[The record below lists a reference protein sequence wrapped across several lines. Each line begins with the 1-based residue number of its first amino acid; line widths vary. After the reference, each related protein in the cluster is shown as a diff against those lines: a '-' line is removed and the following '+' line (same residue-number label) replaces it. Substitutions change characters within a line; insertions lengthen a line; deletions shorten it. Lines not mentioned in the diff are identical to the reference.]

1 MVYVYDRVHIFKIFL
16 HQLRNP
22 ALCLLITHLAVAGQD
37 NIKHHIGMG
46 RSLDH
51 TEIMNA
57 HPVILRS
64 DDVRHLLP
72 HAGNLHIIYVD
83 RIHMDHRVAIQLFL
97 QFPLDGIDQVMHLV
111 NSSIPRHFRM
121 Q

>member
-1 MVYVYDRVHIFKIFL
+1 
-16 HQLRNP
+16 
-22 ALCLLITHLAVAGQD
+22 
-37 NIKHHIGMG
+37 MG

-57 HPVILRS
+57 HPVIFRS
-64 DDVRHLLP
+64 DDVRHLLL
-72 HAGNLHIIYVD
+72 HAGDLRIIYVD
-83 RIHMDHRVAIQLFL
+83 RIHMDHRVTVQLLFQL
-97 QFPLDGIDQVMHLV
+97 PLDGIDQVMHLV